1 VPVDESLRFFARAW
15 HLNNPPRAYARRVA
29 RPPRLLAA
37 DAFYHVTCRGVRKLP
52 IYETDR
58 DRALFLALLRLAL
71 RRFRWRCHTYCLMP
85 NHFHLLAE
93 TADPNL
99 SSGMHW
105 LNTAYARIFNKRH
118 GYAGHVFD
126 RRFHSGLVEGDVQF
140 ALRARYIDLNPV
152 RGRLCRH
159 PADWPWSG
167 YRFTVGMARSSFLTS
182 STLLSLFSRD
192 PRRAAAEY
200 ALFVRDGLEADEGPV
215 DCP

>member
-1 VPVDESLRFFARAW
+1 M
-15 HLNNPPRAYARRVA
+15 A

-37 DAFYHVTCRGVRKLP
+37 GAFYHLTCRGVRKLP

-58 DRALFLALLRLAL
+58 DRTLFLALLRLTL

-99 SSGMHW
+99 SGGMHW

-118 GYAGHVFD
+118 GYSGHLFD
-126 RRFHSGLVEGDVQF
+126 RRFYSGLLEGEVQF
-140 ALRARYIDLNPV
+140 AMGARYIDLNPV
-152 RGRLCRH
+152 RARLCEA

-167 YRFTVGMARSSFLTS
+167 YRFTVGMARSSFQTT
-182 STLLSLFSRD
+182 STLLSLFGRD
-192 PRRAAAEY
+192 PSRAAVEY
-200 ALFVRDGLEADEGPV
+200 ARFVRDGLDSDEPPV
-215 DCP
+215 DGR